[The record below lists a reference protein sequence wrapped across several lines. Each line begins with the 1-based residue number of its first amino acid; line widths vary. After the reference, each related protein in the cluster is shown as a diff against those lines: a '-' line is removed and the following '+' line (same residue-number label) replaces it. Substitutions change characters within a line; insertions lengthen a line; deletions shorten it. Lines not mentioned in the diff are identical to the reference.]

1 MGRRRCGVYPST
13 CEKQVQEVAEAL
25 HVDAETAYMYLAMGS
40 VMTDLSVTSE
50 RLVSLVIADNSRVD

>member
-1 MGRRRCGVYPST
+1 MYPST
-13 CEKQVQEVAEAL
+13 CEKQVQEVASAL
-25 HVDAETAYMYLAMGS
+25 NVDAETAYLYLAMGS